1 MDKSYKHVIPTGHVY
16 IKESVLEKGNVFGV
30 SADKTAWATGLD
42 LPKKADY
49 TVFAGCGYQLMKYA
63 DGMLASVRT
72 AEKMGVGMEKVVGIS
87 KAFGKVGID
96 LAGITGRITT
106 AGAEDIYTR
115 VLISAVNVL
124 KKLSVDIG
132 YMGTEEPCCGSPIY
146 YSGFADDYINNAQK
160 NYGLFKSMGVKKLI
174 GVMPAC
180 TASLKNLYPQY
191 INGYDLEV
199 KHFIEVVADRLRESS
214 IKPVLKKKMTIAYHD
229 PCQISRVLNLS
240 KLTREV
246 ISRIG
251 GLELR
256 EPEVDQ
262 TGEWSTC
269 CGGGGGMEVT
279 FPELCERLAVRR
291 VNELMATGVP
301 VIATSCP
308 ACMMQLM
315 KGVSKLKARVK
326 VVDLAEILD
335 EALPQ

>member
-16 IKESVLEKGNVFGV
+16 IKESVLEKRNVFGV
-30 SADKTAWATGLD
+30 SADKTAWAAGLD
-42 LPKKADY
+42 LPKKAEY
-49 TVFAGCGYQLMKYA
+49 TFFAGCGYQLMKYA
-63 DGMLASVRT
+63 DGMMASVKT

-96 LAGITGRITT
+96 LAGITGRITA
-106 AGAEDIYTR
+106 AGAKDVYTR
-115 VLISAVNVL
+115 ALVSAVNVL
-124 KKLSVDIG
+124 KKLSVDVG
-132 YMGTEEPCCGSPIY
+132 YMGAEEPCCGSPLY
-146 YSGFADDYINNAQK
+146 YSGFASDYIDNAQK
-160 NYGLFKSMGVKKLI
+160 NYALFKSMGVKKII
-174 GVMPAC
+174 GVVPAC
-180 TASLKNLYPQY
+180 TASLKNAYPRY

-199 KHFIEVVADRLRESS
+199 KHFLEVVADRLRKSKT
-214 IKPVLKKKMTIAYHD
+214 KPVLKEKMTITYHD
-229 PCQISRVLNLS
+229 PCQMSRVLNLA

-246 ISRIG
+246 MSMIG

-256 EPEVDQ
+256 EPEADQ

-269 CGGGGGMEVT
+269 CGGGGGMEVV

-291 VNELMATGVP
+291 INELMATGAP

-315 KGVSKLKARVK
+315 KGTSKLNTRIK

-335 EALPQ
+335 KALPE